1 MALPEATELDRLR
14 QEYAA
19 YLASRSQEPL
29 AALAGRD
36 RSMALVG
43 RAAEEY
49 GLPAALAYDVAVVDQ
64 LLGDVLRQQL
74 GESLFEELKGV
85 LADPWREG
93 AIPDDPVALRQLSRA
108 LTLYFQLLNSLEQKE
123 IVRVNRL
130 PGRRGHGGLRPESIR
145 AAVQHAGGAPDELLG
160 VLEHIE
166 IAPTLT
172 AHPTEAKRRA
182 VLDKV
187 LAITDELQN
196 LPGLEAPLEEA
207 EAARRRLRRRIAT
220 LWQTDEMRAS
230 SLSVREE
237 VRNTLYFFTKSIF
250 DVVAWL
256 QEDVRD
262 AIGPDASVR
271 IRFRTWVGGDR
282 DGNPLVTA
290 EVTREAIRML
300 RETALAIFIERL
312 ETLRRE
318 LSISSKL
325 VGDDLRLREEIAAAM
340 EVAPLS
346 EQQIRRYSQE
356 PFVQRLLQILVR
368 LRATC
373 AESAGRY
380 ETASEFVHELRSVG
394 EALERSGCGQEAEGS
409 GLSQLVDQAEAFGF
423 HLATM
428 DIRQHSEVHESAVDE
443 ALRIAGVCSDYRSL
457 DEASRVRL
465 LREEIGNPRPLLSAE
480 AEISPRLRE
489 TLEVFHAVREA
500 RRAFGADAVRAYVIS
515 MTHGVSDFL
524 EVMLLA
530 KECGLVH
537 KGLCEIE
544 IVPLMETIH
553 DLQHG
558 DELLKAWLSE
568 PAFTASLE
576 AFGRIQEVMLGYSD
590 SSKDGGY
597 LAANWELQRAQARL
611 AEAGREAGVAI
622 RFFHGRGGT
631 VGRGGGRASRAILSQ
646 PPGSFDGRIRFTEQ
660 GEVISFRYSFPAIAH
675 RHLEQIVGA
684 SLLALRQPNAPVP
697 PEFEAMME
705 RLAESSRN
713 AYRAL
718 VYEDQDFWTFYTQAT
733 PIRFISL
740 LPIASRPVFRPGK
753 ALDDLEQLRA
763 IPWNFAWVQSRYI
776 MVGWYG
782 IGAALESLV
791 RDPESLTLL
800 RKMRREWPFFRT
812 VLENAA
818 TEMRR
823 SHLATARRYASAVRP
838 SEAGA
843 RVDTMLADEYA
854 RSQAALE
861 AILEERLFE
870 GSRTVRRTIAFRQP
884 TLEPLHAIQ
893 LHILKRWDELS
904 DEDQAGP
911 WREAAL
917 QTIAGIAA
925 AMQSTG

>member
-1 MALPEATELDRLR
+1 MALPGANEIDRLR
-14 QEYAA
+14 QEYSE
-19 YLASRSQEPL
+19 YLASRAQEPL
-29 AALAGRD
+29 AVLARRD
-36 RSMALVG
+36 PSMALVG

-49 GLPAALAYDVAVVDQ
+49 GLPAALAYDIAVVDQ

-74 GESLFEELKGV
+74 GEEAFADLKTV

-130 PGRRGHGGLRPESIR
+130 PERRGEGGVRSESIR
-145 AAVQHAGGAPDELLG
+145 AAVQHAGGASPDLLE
-160 VLEHIE
+160 VLARIE

-182 VLDKV
+182 VLDKI
-187 LAITDELQN
+187 LAITDELQG
-196 LPGLEAPLEEA
+196 LPGLESPLEEA
-207 EAARRRLRRRIAT
+207 EAVCRRLRRRIAT

-237 VRNTLYFFTKSIF
+237 VRNTLYFITKSIF

-256 QEDVRD
+256 QEDVRQ
-262 AIGPDASVR
+262 AISPEASVR
-271 IRFRTWVGGDR
+271 IRLRTWVGGDR

-300 RETALAIFIERL
+300 RETALSTYIDRL
-312 ETLRRE
+312 EKLRRE

-340 EVAPLS
+340 VCAPLT

-373 AESAGRY
+373 AEAAGRY
-380 ETASEFVHELRSVG
+380 EDASEFVRDLRSVRDS
-394 EALERSGCGQEAEGS
+394 LRRCGCEHETEGS
-409 GLSQLVDQAEAFGF
+409 GLSRLIDQAEAFGF
-423 HLATM
+423 HLATL
-428 DIRQHSEVHESAVDE
+428 DVRQHSEVHEDAVDE
-443 ALRIAGVCSDYRSL
+443 ALRIAGVCADYRSL

-465 LREEIGNPRPLLSAE
+465 LRQEIANPRPLLSPE
-480 AEISPRLRE
+480 AEVSPRLRE
-489 TLEVFHAVREA
+489 TLQVFHVVREA
-500 RRAFGADAVRAYVIS
+500 RRAFGPDSVRAYVIS

-530 KECGLVH
+530 KECGLVR
-537 KGLCEIE
+537 KGVCEIE

-558 DELLKAWLSE
+558 DELLRAWLSE
-568 PAFTASLE
+568 PAFAASLE
-576 AFGRIQEVMLGYSD
+576 AQGRTQEVMLGYSD

-611 AEAGREAGVAI
+611 AEAGRQAGVAI

-697 PEFEAMME
+697 AEFERLMD
-705 RLAESSRN
+705 RLAETSRN

-718 VYEDQDFWTFYTQAT
+718 VYEDPDFWTFYTQAT

-753 ALDDLEQLRA
+753 SLDDLEQLRA

-782 IGAALESLV
+782 IGTALESLI
-791 RDPESLTLL
+791 RDPDSLALL
-800 RKMRREWPFFRT
+800 RRMKREWPFFRT

-818 TEMRR
+818 MEMRR

-838 SEAGA
+838 AQTGKRIDA
-843 RVDTMLADEYA
+843 MLAEEYA

-861 AILEERLFE
+861 AILEENLFE

-893 LHILKRWDELS
+893 LHILKRWDDLS
-904 DEDQAGP
+904 QEEQAGP

-917 QTIAGIAA
+917 QSIAGIAA